1 MGDQELLITVMV
13 TLLTSKGL
21 NVLVLK
27 YNLDMS
33 LSEEMRCWMSDLK
46 YYDNMFKKMK
56 NAWKLR

>member
-33 LSEEMRCWMSDLK
+33 LSEEMRC
-46 YYDNMFKKMK
+46 
-56 NAWKLR
+56 